1 MAIQTTDITNQ
12 SKQVATSKSA
22 YVDLDVLFRKHPQTG
37 DVVVRTDAEAVKR
50 SVRNIILTN
59 HYERPF
65 KPGFGGSI
73 RNLLFELN
81 SDRKIRRVQSR
92 LINMI
97 EAFEPRVENVQVGI
111 NSLDANSVNLQVY
124 YTIINGIGNQ
134 SIDLTVTRAR

>member
-22 YVDLDVLFRKHPQTG
+22 YIDLDVLFRKHPQTG

>member
-1 MAIQTTDITNQ
+1 MAIDITNQ

-22 YVDLDVLFRKHPQTG
+22 YIDLDVLFRKHPQTG